1 MQMMSDPI
9 KPSHL
14 ITVLNTLKSISKN
27 CWDVIKDCHDPSVSS
42 PSKINNEREYYRVT
56 LDSIRKQ
63 NKQALCNNMFDLL
76 VQAIEFR
83 KAINDLEETLK
94 DYEIINTSHQKLT
107 ENIVKSI
114 AEDAKTILRPEP
126 PVQSRNVAK
135 KPVVLND
142 KQVLVINDLTKSDID
157 HGKLFSSALK
167 NNLSEKL
174 GGIPVTKST
183 ISKQGKAILTFPDA
197 ETCSKA
203 KKSLETNFNVTN
215 SDRKQK
221 IILPRVKIH
230 NLEPHLM
237 EYDNEEL
244 CTKFHSKNEVI
255 ADASSTEFSITFID
269 KKQCFAIAKV
279 SPNIHEE
286 LIKTGRLFIDLS
298 SYRVSNHYSIIQC
311 FKCQSFNH
319 TSNSS
324 LCKYKDNPQISI
336 CLYCSKN
343 HKSSQCPSKKD
354 KNCFKCNNCLKSN
367 NPSIKNGASSHTS
380 TDHSCPMYIKEI
392 EWLKINTCYDQE
404 MFNEIIP
411 YLTVRP
417 NHPIPDCSDSIHEAK
432 QDPNYRDERDY
443 TVGKVFGYE

>member
-1 MQMMSDPI
+1 MSVPI
-9 KPSHL
+9 KSSHL
-14 ITVLNTLKSISKN
+14 GTLLERLKTLRTNVKDAVGVLLGDPNLESTLPIIDQLK
-27 CWDVIKDCHDPSVSS
+27 
-42 PSKINNEREYYRVT
+42 
-56 LDSIRKQ
+56 KQ
-63 NKQALCNNMFDLL
+63 NKQSLCNNVLDIITKAMEL
-76 VQAIEFR
+76 R
-83 KAINDLEETLK
+83 KCTEYIEETLK
-94 DYEIINTSHQKLT
+94 HYEIINSYHQNLT

-215 SDRKQK
+215 SVRKQK

-244 CTKFHSKNEVI
+244 CTKFHSKNEVLE
-255 ADASSTEFSITFID
+255 DASSTEFSITFID
-269 KKQCFAIAKV
+269 KKQSFAIAKV

-319 TSNSS
+319 ASNSP

-354 KNCFKCNNCLKSN
+354 KNSHKCINCLRSN
-367 NPSIKNGASSHTS
+367 NQSIKNEASSHTS
-380 TDHSCPMYIKEI
+380 TAHSCPMYVKEI
-392 EWLKINTCYDQE
+392 EWLKNNTCYDQE
-404 MFNEIIP
+404 VFDMIM
-411 YLTVRP
+411 YP
-417 NHPIPDCSDSIHEAK
+417 NAPKHNCSDIGVSIYA
-432 QDPNYRDERDY
+432 
-443 TVGKVFGYE
+443 